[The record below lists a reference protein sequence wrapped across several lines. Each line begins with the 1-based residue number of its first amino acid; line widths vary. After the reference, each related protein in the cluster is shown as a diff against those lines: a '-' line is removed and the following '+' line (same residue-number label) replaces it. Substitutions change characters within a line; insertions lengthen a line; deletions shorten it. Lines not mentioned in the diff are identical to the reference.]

1 MKYRVY
7 DVWIWD
13 KVISGVCL
21 GAFTVTAFCK
31 FHARKMITDMIKRQ
45 GNDVKSYRINVKRA
59 K

>member
-1 MKYRVY
+1 MRNY

-21 GAFTVTAFCK
+21 GAFTVTATCK
-31 FHARKMITDMIKRQ
+31 LHARKIITDMIKRQ
-45 GNDVKSYRINVKRA
+45 GNDARTYRINVNRA